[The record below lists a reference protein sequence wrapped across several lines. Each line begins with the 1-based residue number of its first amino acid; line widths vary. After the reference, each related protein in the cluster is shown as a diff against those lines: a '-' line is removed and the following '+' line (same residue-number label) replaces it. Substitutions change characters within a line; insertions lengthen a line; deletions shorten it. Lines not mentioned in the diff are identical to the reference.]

1 MILVIDTSATTSG
14 WAALLRDDLGGIEMV
29 GIVTKYAN
37 RGQQAITH
45 QLQTMIEGKTLT
57 AVAVATGPGSFTGLR
72 VGVSFGLGLAMGLRI
87 PIIPLP
93 SLDLQAARSDVP
105 ATAVIE
111 AGRGR
116 LYYKVPG
123 GEPMLG
129 DPGDIPT
136 SHPLVGNVAPPTEAA
151 LLAAGHRFVTLE
163 PVTWAKAAAKV
174 LETAREVAY
183 GSLKVEY
190 MQSFSAR
197 TN

>member
-1 MILVIDTSATTSG
+1 VILAIDTSASTSA
-14 WAALLRDDLGGIEMV
+14 WAALLRENGGGIEQV
-29 GIVTKYAN
+29 SIVTKFGN
-37 RGQQAITH
+37 RSQQAITH
-45 QLQTMIEGKTLT
+45 QLETMIEGKTLS

-129 DPGDIPT
+129 DPGDVPT

-163 PVTWAKAAAKV
+163 PVSWAKAAAKV